1 MSYCSRLHLHHA
13 GSIYSTF
20 ERKLNNMRV
29 ITRIMGA
36 HFQGFT
42 NVAKRA
48 TLRAIAAA
56 LVAARFSAKTGD
68 MLMGATDAS
77 SLPEP
82 GAISSE
88 PPLVILNP
96 AGNRGRCAR
105 LRAPLEK
112 ALAGG
117 RGELALTSAPGAA
130 ERMAADAARVGRS
143 IIAVGGDGTLSEV
156 AGGILASGQRV
167 PLGIVPAGSGNDY
180 ACETLKLPRD
190 PLKALEI
197 ALNGT
202 PAPMDAGAVNGRYF
216 INSLGVGLDANVAA
230 RAERLKRVPLLR
242 GKALYQVASVYEVLF
257 QYNHC
262 PQLNV
267 SLDGAAQ
274 DERAYAVAAVTVGPT
289 YGGGFRINPD
299 ADANDGLLDV
309 CLIVK
314 PAQIRALRLLPMVKK
329 GQHSGEREVHHLR
342 VHSLILEAAHPIYAH
357 CDGEVF
363 TAQRFEARILPG
375 ALLIRR

>member
-1 MSYCSRLHLHHA
+1 MSAPDTSALPDPVAR
-13 GSIYSTF
+13 ST
-20 ERKLNNMRV
+20 
-29 ITRIMGA
+29 
-36 HFQGFT
+36 
-42 NVAKRA
+42 
-48 TLRAIAAA
+48 
-56 LVAARFSAKTGD
+56 
-68 MLMGATDAS
+68 
-77 SLPEP
+77 
-82 GAISSE
+82 E

-117 RGELALTSAPGAA
+117 RGELALTNAPGAA
-130 ERMAADAARVGRS
+130 EQMAADAARGGRA

-156 AGGILASGQRV
+156 ASGILASGQRV

-180 ACETLKLPRD
+180 ACQTLQLPRD

-197 ALNGT
+197 ALHGT
-202 PAPMDAGAVNGRYF
+202 PTPMDAGAVNGRYF
-216 INSLGVGLDANVAA
+216 INSLGVGIDANIAA
-230 RAERLKRVPLLR
+230 RAERLKHVPLLR

-257 QYNHC
+257 RYHHC

-274 DERAYAVAAVTVGPT
+274 DERAYALAAVTIGPT
-289 YGGGFRINPD
+289 YGGGFRINPN
-299 ADANDGLLDV
+299 ADATDGLFDV

-314 PAQIRALRLLPMVKK
+314 PAQMRALRLLPMVKK
-329 GQHSGEREVHHLR
+329 GQHSGQPEVRHLR
-342 VHSLILEAAHPIYAH
+342 VQSLILEAAQPIYAH

-375 ALLIRR
+375 ALLIRRA